1 MPRSDDARIGDII
14 AAAERIAIH
23 IGQRDRTRFVADD
36 TVMRAVLFDL
46 AVIGEAAKGISAS
59 TRTKYPSVPWSEMAG
74 LRDVVIHQYF
84 GIDANVVWRA
94 ATVSVPTVV
103 VVLRDTS

>member
-1 MPRSDDARIGDII
+1 MARLRSRVQSRDREISADH
-14 AAAERIAIH
+14 AAEFRLTH
-23 IGQRDRTRFVADD
+23 YPKFVADD

-59 TRTKYPSVPWSEMAG
+59 TRSRFPSVPWSEMAG

-103 VVLRDTS
+103 DVLRHA